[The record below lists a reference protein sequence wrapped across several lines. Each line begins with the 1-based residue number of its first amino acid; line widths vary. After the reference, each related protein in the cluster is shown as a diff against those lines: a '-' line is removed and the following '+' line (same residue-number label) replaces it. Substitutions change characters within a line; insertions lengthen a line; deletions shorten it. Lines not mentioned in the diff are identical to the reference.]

1 MPTLRRW
8 KAVLILAGAA
18 AWGAFPAA
26 GARAQTPGH
35 PDCLEQLACMS
46 WEELERLYR
55 DSGPGAIPV
64 GYARGRAIYC
74 PGARLSG
81 VKSGVANALWHGK
94 HFAADG
100 GTLVNQWCGFK
111 AIRAQVCYGPSWLD
125 GSPSIIMDYGH
136 TSHVW
141 SDVRDEIREVA
152 PGLYVGVMFLRHDPQ
167 PRLKMFFALD
177 CRPSCAAC
185 GS

>member
-1 MPTLRRW
+1 MRSSTPMRWGASCWPSRRSCCSRASGNDHPGPGPITLEGQADVAGPRAHPPETLMPTLRRW

-94 HFAADG
+94 HFAA
-100 GTLVNQWCGFK
+100 
-111 AIRAQVCYGPSWLD
+111 
-125 GSPSIIMDYGH
+125 
-136 TSHVW
+136 
-141 SDVRDEIREVA
+141 
-152 PGLYVGVMFLRHDPQ
+152 
-167 PRLKMFFALD
+167 
-177 CRPSCAAC
+177 
-185 GS
+185 